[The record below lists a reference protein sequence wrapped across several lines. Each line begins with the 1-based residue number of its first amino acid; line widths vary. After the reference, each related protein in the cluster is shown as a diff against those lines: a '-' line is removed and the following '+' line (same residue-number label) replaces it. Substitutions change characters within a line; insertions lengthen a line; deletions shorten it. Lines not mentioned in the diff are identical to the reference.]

1 MKEIKNPK
9 RPLVYYAVVAMLA
22 VLLFNLLAVPAMA
35 NAAVKEVDYGT
46 FMDMTEK
53 GDIGK
58 VEIETNQIIFTYKSG
73 QSFTRPA

>member
-58 VEIETNQIIFTYKSG
+58 VEIESNQIDLHR
-73 QSFTRPA
+73 QVRAELL